1 MKQFYHTIITRRP
14 DGWFV
19 GWVEEIRGTM
29 SLGRTL
35 DECQMNL
42 KDSLQLM
49 LQTHRDE
56 ARQPLNQQRLP
67 CILGEIEID
76 DAEIGLAV

>member
-1 MKQFYHTIITRRP
+1 MKHAFHTIITRRP

-29 SLGRTL
+29 SFGRTL
-35 DECQMNL
+35 DECQLNL
-42 KDSLQLM
+42 KESLRLM

-56 ARQPLNQQRLP
+56 ARQPLKEQRLS

-76 DAEIGLAV
+76 DAEIGVPV